1 MGNLL
6 GIHSVYSFTGRS
18 RYATQSYNNMYLFE
32 ALTLLLSS
40 YHWRTYNGPI
50 KLICDDKFYSFIR
63 DNSLEFIW
71 DSIDV
76 STFKSL
82 PNYIDYS
89 IFWTY
94 PKMFAHAKQ
103 TEPFTSIDAD
113 LYINRPIIQMGED
126 IIFGHSEIDD
136 LENLY
141 PDIYKSPLYSDL
153 FLKYGEITHPA
164 INTALVNFNNI
175 DIPKEL
181 LEVATNFS
189 KRITQYTTP
198 SYNSWAWTIYVEQKV
213 LGSLIV
219 NGGYKFKSLC
229 DSPYYGSFNT
239 NGYTNEQFS
248 FSKAGILHLWGDK
261 INYMQNDLD
270 RFDITNKLILEIE
283 QNYPNLMDLVLRMKN
298 IFKK

>member
-1 MGNLL
+1 
-6 GIHSVYSFTGRS
+6 
-18 RYATQSYNNMYLFE
+18 
-32 ALTLLLSS
+32 
-40 YHWRTYNGPI
+40 
-50 KLICDDKFYSFIR
+50 
-63 DNSLEFIW
+63 
-71 DSIDV
+71 
-76 STFKSL
+76 
-82 PNYIDYS
+82 
-89 IFWTY
+89 
-94 PKMFAHAKQ
+94 MFAHSKQ

-113 LYINRPIIQMGED
+113 LYINRPIIQTGED
-126 IIFGHSEIDD
+126 VIFGHSEIDD

-141 PDIYKSPLYSDL
+141 PNIYKSPLYNDL

-164 INTALVNFNNI
+164 INTALINFNNI

-189 KRITQYTTP
+189 KRITKYSNSQY
-198 SYNSWAWTIYVEQKV
+198 NNWRWTIYVEQKV

-229 DSPYYGSFNT
+229 DTPYYGSFNT

-248 FSKAGILHLWGDK
+248 FSRAGILHLWGDK

>member
-18 RYATQSYNNMYLFE
+18 QYHSQSYNNMYLFE

-40 YHWRTYNGPI
+40 YHWRTYNGSI
-50 KLICDDKFYSFIR
+50 KLVCDDKFYSFIK
-63 DNSLEFIW
+63 DNSLDFMW
-71 DSIDV
+71 DSIDA

-82 PNYIDYS
+82 PDYIDYS

-113 LYINRPIIQMGED
+113 LYINKPIIQNGED
-126 IIFGHSEIDD
+126 IIFAHTEIDD
-136 LENLY
+136 LGVIY
-141 PDIYKSPLYSDL
+141 PEIYKSALYNDL

-164 INTALVNFNNI
+164 INTALVNFNNT

-189 KRITQYTTP
+189 KRITKYTNP

-213 LGSLIV
+213 LGSLIM
-219 NGGYKFKSLC
+219 NGGYNFKSLC
-229 DSPYYGSFNT
+229 DTPYYISFNT
-239 NGYTNEQFS
+239 NGYTEEQFS
-248 FSKAGILHLWGDK
+248 FSRAGIVHLWGNKRDY
-261 INYMQNDLD
+261 INNEFD
-270 RFDITNKLILEIE
+270 RAKITNILITEVE
-283 QNYPNLMDLVLRMKN
+283 TYYPNLMDVVLKMKN
-298 IFKK
+298 IFRN